1 MTYNRIV
8 IIVVI
13 LAIIAGMVL
22 VVMVGHHDPELPM
35 ANSKLL
41 DENGKPK
48 ISIYLTQYDSC
59 VENLGTKE
67 NFALKDRVLDIN
79 TTIPTKA
86 LITEDQIKHY
96 NWKTHEVEL
105 IKGVGKTLP
114 QPTSFGIPVL
124 VMADGK
130 KAYVAAIWT
139 GFSSCGTHLPVILRF
154 DAQDDAFRIQLGY
167 PTAIGIKEDPR
178 EKPLKLQ

>member
-1 MTYNRIV
+1 MRYIT
-8 IIVVI
+8 
-13 LAIIAGMVL
+13 LSVL
-22 VVMVGHHDPELPM
+22 VVLMFGCEKQ
-35 ANSKLL
+35 S
-41 DENGKPK
+41 KPK

-59 VENLGTKE
+59 MENLGADE
-67 NFALKDRVLDIN
+67 DFGQNYRVFDIN

-105 IKGVGKTLP
+105 IKGIGKTLP
-114 QPTSFGIPVL
+114 KPTSFGIPVL
-124 VMADGK
+124 VMANGK

-139 GFSSCGTHLPVILRF
+139 MVSSVSTHLPVILHF
-154 DAQDDAFRIQLGY
+154 DVQDDAFRIQLGY

-178 EKPLKLQ
+178 ETPLKLQ